1 MKRLNIALVAHD
13 ARKQELL
20 EWCAYNAEKLSKHI
34 LYGTGTTA
42 RMLGNIMV
50 PVSRDNGCV
59 GPDCMALPLTVH
71 PLLSGPLGGDS
82 QIGAMIAEGKIDVLI
97 FFCDNLIT
105 QGHQQ
110 DVGALSRLASLY
122 NIPFAT
128 NRTPADMIITSPLLE
143 DDTYERLIPAALDK
157 YKNRMNNLHAN

>member
-71 PLLSGPLGGDS
+71 PVLSGPLGGDS
-82 QIGAMIAEGKIDVLI
+82 QIGAMIAEGKIKCVKGSAEQR
-97 FFCDNLIT
+97 FSEA
-105 QGHQQ
+105 
-110 DVGALSRLASLY
+110 VAE
-122 NIPFAT
+122 
-128 NRTPADMIITSPLLE
+128 LE
-143 DDTYERLIPAALDK
+143 
-157 YKNRMNNLHAN
+157 ANKEETIEE